1 MDTTI
6 QDTLFS
12 LTGIRLPIRCMSAFR
27 INYLPDSPKVESKC
41 KNLKSHTIIG
51 TFMPVYPS

>member
-12 LTGIRLPIRCMSAFR
+12 LIGIRLSIRCMRAFR
-27 INYLPDSPKVESKC
+27 KSSLPDSPKAESRC
-41 KNLKSHTIIG
+41 KNPRYHTTIA